1 MSSDNSITQ
10 SWLPPAP
17 PPSNAM
23 TDIPTLIFETIH
35 GSRAYGLAR
44 EGSDTDIKGII
55 VGPPEWYF
63 APDPGPEQI
72 NVRGDDHVRF
82 ELRKF
87 FRLAIAGNPT
97 LLELLWT
104 DPRHHLTVTPAGQRL
119 LDARSAFLS
128 TRVAHS
134 FADYALSQLKRI
146 RSHRHWLLQPP
157 QSAPQR
163 ADFGLPEIRPISR
176 DQLGAAES
184 IVERADTSHHPEN
197 IGIDTNFLELLA
209 AERRYTTARNEWKQY
224 QSWLKQRNPARA
236 ALEAQHG
243 YDTKH
248 AMHLVR
254 LQRMAIEVLQT
265 GELRVTRDDREQ
277 LLAIR
282 DGALSYDAL
291 MAECD
296 QLAARIDSAA
306 HDSRLPAKP
315 DHDMLNQLCS
325 SIIQH
330 TL

>member
-1 MSSDNSITQ
+1 MSNT
-10 SWLPPAP
+10 
-17 PPSNAM
+17 
-23 TDIPTLIFETIH
+23 TKLIFETVH

-55 VGPPEWYF
+55 VGPMDWYF
-63 APDPGPEQI
+63 APEPGPEQI

-104 DPRHHLTVTPAGQRL
+104 DPQHHLSVTPAGQRL

-128 TRVAHS
+128 KRVARS
-134 FADYALSQLKRI
+134 FAGYAMSQLKRI
-146 RSHRHWLLQPP
+146 RTHRRWLLHPP
-157 QSAPQR
+157 SAAPQR
-163 ADFGLPEIRPISR
+163 ADFGLPEFRPISR

-184 IVERADTSHHPEN
+184 VIERAGSAIDGSS
-197 IGIDTNFLELLA
+197 IGIDSNFLELLA
-209 AERRYTTARNEWKQY
+209 AERRYTTARNQWKQY
-224 QSWLKQRNPARA
+224 QSWRKHRNPARA
-236 ALEAQHG
+236 ELEAKHG
-243 YDTKH
+243 YYSKH

-265 GELRVTRDDREQ
+265 GELQVTRSDRDQ

-282 DGALSYDAL
+282 DGALSYDQL

-296 QLAARIDSAA
+296 TLASRINAA
-306 HDSRLPAKP
+306 VNTSPLAPRPDESRLNA
-315 DHDMLNQLCS
+315 LCTN
-325 SIIQH
+325 IIQQ
-330 TL
+330 TLC